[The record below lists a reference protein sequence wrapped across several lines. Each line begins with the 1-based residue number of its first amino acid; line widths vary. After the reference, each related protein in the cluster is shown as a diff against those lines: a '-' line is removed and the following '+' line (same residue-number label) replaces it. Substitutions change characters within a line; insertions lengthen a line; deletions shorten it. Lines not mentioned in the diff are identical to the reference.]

1 MCHFECFYREI
12 EKEIKI
18 GKNIPRCTKYV
29 AFCCTLTIIF
39 WQFSVKKDQV
49 RDVYLGCI

>member
-1 MCHFECFYREI
+1 MCHFECFYKET

-18 GKNIPRCTKYV
+18 EKKNPRCTKYV
-29 AFCCTLTIIF
+29 AFCCTLTNLF
-39 WQFSVKKDQV
+39 RQFSVKKVQA